1 MKCSDPVRYA
11 LCLGIGLAFSS
22 AQPIGVVSTVAFPA
36 LALNAKS
43 RRAAFFAAAFYFA
56 GTSWPIVS
64 AGRNFFGAHAGVL
77 DGIALWIGAALLL
90 PLPWVLSWTSHRP
103 QLLWRAP
110 LGLLLSVLP
119 PFGLIG
125 WASPVNA
132 AGYLFPAT
140 SWFGVLS
147 VALAVGSIAV
157 YPKSASL
164 AIVVTAAL
172 TNFHYDGP
180 SRVLAWAG
188 VDTHFGSISNETG
201 TTTEELDAIES
212 IQRLASISPA
222 RVIVF
227 PEAVVPDWNYATDAF
242 WSRSLE
248 SLSINGKTIIVG
260 SKITAPAGASE
271 FSAAKFA
278 ATIAILNGTNRSF
291 PRAIVA
297 HPDAAIGFR
306 NVLVVR
312 GAHTGIFEQRVP
324 IPIGMW
330 KPFSTGG
337 VPLRLNGAG
346 VFPVAGERAA
356 ILICYEQLL
365 TWPILTSMVEH
376 PTVIVAVANDVW
388 AAETT
393 IPAAQLI
400 AVRGWARLIS
410 IPYVSAT
417 NY

>member
-1 MKCSDPVRYA
+1 
-11 LCLGIGLAFSS
+11 
-22 AQPIGVVSTVAFPA
+22 VSTVAFPA
-36 LALNAKS
+36 LALNANT
-43 RRAAFFAAAFYFA
+43 RRAGFFAAAFYFA
-56 GTSWPIVS
+56 GASWPIVS
-64 AGRNFFGAHAGVL
+64 AGRNFFGTHGGVC
-77 DGIALWIGAALLL
+77 DGIALWIGAAFLLTI
-90 PLPWVLSWTSHRP
+90 PWVLTWTNHRH

-110 LGLLLSVLP
+110 LCLVLSVFP
-119 PFGLIG
+119 PFGLLG
-125 WASPVNA
+125 WASPVTA

-140 SWFGVLS
+140 SWFGLLA
-147 VALAVGSIAV
+147 VALAVGSMAV

-164 AIVVTAAL
+164 AIVVMAAL
-172 TNFHYDGP
+172 TNFHYHGP
-180 SRVLAWAG
+180 SRVLAWEG
-188 VDTHFGSISNETG
+188 VDTHFGSMSNEAD

-212 IQRLASISPA
+212 IQGLASVSPA

-248 SLSINGKTIIVG
+248 RLSINGKTIIVG
-260 SKITAPAGASE
+260 SKITAPAGASR
-271 FSAAKFA
+271 FSAAEFA
-278 ATIAILNGTNRSF
+278 ATIAILNGTSGSF

-297 HPDAAIGFR
+297 HRDATIGFR
-306 NVLVVR
+306 NVLIVR

-324 IPIGMW
+324 VPIGMW
-330 KPFSTGG
+330 KPLSTGG
-337 VPLRLNGAG
+337 APLRLNGTG

-365 TWPILTSMVEH
+365 TWPILTSMVDH

-388 AAETT
+388 AAGTT
-393 IPAAQLI
+393 IPAAQLT